1 MTVFGYERR
10 RAGRL
15 VLLALV
21 VGGVLGFGL
30 DSFGLLPVADVDVRW
45 SVPALGASDYAPDA
59 SSSSGE
65 ETVLIYIGSSTCG
78 WSNVPEFPSQ
88 IRRLK
93 ARMQAHARSDGKRFA
108 TLGIAVDRLAS
119 DGVAHLDKFGAF
131 DEVMAGRS
139 WANGG
144 IQRYIYGTGDM
155 GGPAS
160 TPQIVVLSRRLELP
174 TGHVS
179 IEEEHV
185 ILRKTGLEAILDWIA
200 AGAPLSYDDI

>member
-1 MTVFGYERR
+1 MTVLGYERR
-10 RAGRL
+10 KAGGFVL
-15 VLLALV
+15 VALV
-21 VGGVLGFGL
+21 VGGVLGFAL
-30 DSFGLLPVADVDVRW
+30 DSFGLLPVPDVDIRW
-45 SVPALGASDYAPDA
+45 SVPALRASEYVPDA
-59 SSSSGE
+59 SFGPGE
-65 ETVLIYIGSSTCG
+65 ETVLVYIGSSTCG
-78 WSNVPEFPSQ
+78 WSNVPELPPQ

-93 ARMQAHARSDGKRFA
+93 ARMQAHARSDGTRFA
-108 TLGIAVDRLAS
+108 TLGIALDRLAS
-119 DGVAHLDKFGAF
+119 DGIAHLHKFGPF

-174 TGHVS
+174 AGHVS

-185 ILRKTGLEAILDWIA
+185 ILRKTGLEAISDWIGD
-200 AGAPLSYDDI
+200 GAPIPNDER